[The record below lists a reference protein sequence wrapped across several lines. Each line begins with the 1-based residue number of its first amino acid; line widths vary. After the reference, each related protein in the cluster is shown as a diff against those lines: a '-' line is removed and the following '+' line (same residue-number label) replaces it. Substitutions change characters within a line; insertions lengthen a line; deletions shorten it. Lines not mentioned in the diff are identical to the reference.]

1 MLEAFETL
9 LKTVKDPMWIMAYL
23 LIIGLVYSNIRLIK
37 FIGTLHECIGT
48 HINESTKTLSE
59 LTTLVEVLVYG
70 RRGGG
75 GNGTP
80 G

>member
-1 MLEAFETL
+1 MLDALETL
-9 LKTVKDPMWIMAYL
+9 FKTVKDPMWVMAFL
-23 LIIGLVYSNIRLIK
+23 LIIGLIYSNIRLIK
-37 FIGTLHECIGT
+37 FIGTLHECIST
-48 HINESTKTLSE
+48 HVNESTKTLSE

-75 GNGTP
+75 NGNP